1 MRKSQHRYQVVNFI
15 YTHSLG
21 SLRNL
26 FVFVMATILLLSLA
40 GTSIA
45 VEPPAFI
52 KASVGKTNKLW
63 AGQRV
68 NMYVTL
74 YTTIS
79 FSGTPRFSL
88 PKVSGMLMMENEDRP
103 LLGSESID
111 TVTYVSKRHEFAL
124 FPLRPGMV
132 KVPAFDVEFGY
143 RGEDGKVISQ
153 SFHTKELQF
162 TVHKISGVD
171 PEKPVITTTDLQ
183 VKDQWTPHPVKA
195 KVGDA
200 FTRTVTLTAED
211 IPGMVFPPLNI
222 ERIDGLGVYHKQPR
236 VNDQMQRGAFTGRR
250 IETITYVCEKEGK
263 FTLPGMNIN
272 WWNPKNEELKEI
284 KLKPVTLEVAANPLL
299 ETEDPPGAEQQSF
312 GSFSWKPASIT
323 MFVLAIAVI
332 GLLWLLHLKK
342 QQASSLEPS
351 EADLFK
357 QFHRASTSSDAA
369 KTMQALMRW
378 LDRSS
383 LTGASG
389 RLDLFV
395 LRTGDTDLGR
405 QIQALETVL
414 FSSGEINKGTGSW
427 SAGGLYRAVKRA
439 RRKLGQTNT
448 RLKAG
453 EEGLPALNP

>member
-1 MRKSQHRYQVVNFI
+1 MRKSQHRYRVVNFI
-15 YTHSLG
+15 YTHSSG
-21 SLRNL
+21 PLRNL

-40 GTSIA
+40 GTSLA
-45 VEPPAFI
+45 AGPPAFI
-52 KASVGKTNKLW
+52 KASVGKMDKIW

-74 YTTIS
+74 YTTTS

-88 PKVSGMLMMENEDRP
+88 PEVSGMLMMENEGRP
-103 LLGSESID
+103 LLGSEPID

-124 FPLRPGMV
+124 FPLRPGTV

-143 RGEDGKVISQ
+143 RGEDGKPITQ
-153 SFHTKELQF
+153 SFTTKELQF
-162 TVHKISGVD
+162 SVLKIPGAD
-171 PEKPVITTTDLQ
+171 PREQVITTGDLQ
-183 VKDQWTPHPVKA
+183 VKDQWTPQPVKA

-211 IPGMVFPPLNI
+211 IPGMAFPPLNI
-222 ERIDGLGVYHKQPR
+222 EKIDGLGVYQKQPR
-236 VNDQMQRGAFTGRR
+236 VNDQMQRGAFTGQRT
-250 IETITYVCEKEGK
+250 ETITYVCEKEGK

-299 ETEDPPGAEQQSF
+299 ETEDQPGAEQQNS
-312 GSFSWKPASIT
+312 GSFSWKLAGIALL
-323 MFVLAIAVI
+323 VLSVAII
-332 GLLWLLHLKK
+332 GLLWLLRLKK
-342 QQASSLEPS
+342 QQSSSLEPS

-369 KTMQALMRW
+369 KTMQALTLW
-378 LDRSS
+378 LDSS
-383 LTGASG
+383 GLTGVSG
-389 RLDLFV
+389 RLDLLV
-395 LRTGDTDLGR
+395 SRAGDPDLGR
-405 QIQALETVL
+405 QVQALETVL
-414 FSSGEINKGTGSW
+414 FSPEEVNKGTGSW

-439 RRKLGQTNT
+439 RRKLGQADI
-448 RLKAG
+448 RLKVG